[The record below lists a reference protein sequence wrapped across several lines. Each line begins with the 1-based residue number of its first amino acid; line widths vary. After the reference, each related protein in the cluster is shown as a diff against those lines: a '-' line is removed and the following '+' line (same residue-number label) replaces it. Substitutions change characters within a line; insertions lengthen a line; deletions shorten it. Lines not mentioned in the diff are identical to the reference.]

1 MAKALVLRAITGTQA
16 GARYPLANRSSTIG
30 TASTNDVV
38 LHDRLLSP
46 RHVEI
51 RQVLERWF
59 VVPLAAGGQGIA
71 LNGLP
76 ISGQSRLN
84 PGDTLSLGSVTYA
97 IDVEDIVERAV
108 GTPQATNS
116 HGVPR
121 LGDYFLRRG
130 LLTGDQVAKVVE
142 RQSQLQRDGSRLQ
155 FGQVAYEMGYISRS
169 QLDAALADQRS
180 DFNDRFY

>member
-1 MAKALVLRAITGTQA
+1 MAKALILRAITGTQA
-16 GARYPLANRSSTIG
+16 GARYTLTNRSSTIG
-30 TASTNDVV
+30 TASMNDVV

-76 ISGQSRLN
+76 INGQSRLN

-97 IDVEDIVERAV
+97 VDVEDVVERAV
-108 GTPQATNS
+108 GTPQAANS

-130 LLTGDQVAKVVE
+130 LLTGEQVSKVVE

>member
-16 GARYPLANRSSTIG
+16 GSRHTLANRSSTIG
-30 TASTNDVV
+30 TASANDVV

-59 VVPLAAGGQGIA
+59 VVPLAAGGQGVA
-71 LNGLP
+71 LNGMP

-84 PGDTLSLGSVTYA
+84 PGDTLTLGSVTYA
-97 IDVEDIVERAV
+97 VELEEIVERAV
-108 GTPQATNS
+108 GTSSSAGS

-121 LGDYFLRRG
+121 LGEYFLRRG
-130 LLTGDQVAKVVE
+130 LLTGEQVARVAE
-142 RQSQLQRDGSRLQ
+142 RQAQLQRDGSRLQ
-155 FGQVAYEMGYISRS
+155 FGQVAYEMGFISRS